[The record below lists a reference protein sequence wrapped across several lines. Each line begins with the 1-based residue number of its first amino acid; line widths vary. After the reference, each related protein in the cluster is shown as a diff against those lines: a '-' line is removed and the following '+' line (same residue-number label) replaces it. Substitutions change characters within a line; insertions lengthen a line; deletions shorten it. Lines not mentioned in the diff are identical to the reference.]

1 MVVAEPGLTTRYRML
16 ETLRQYAAER
26 LQGAGQAPHVA
37 GRHAAYFQTLV
48 EHAEVALRGHEQ
60 RPTLRQLRDEQPNIR
75 AALAFL
81 SGPDG
86 DRDAAL
92 TMAGSLG
99 MFWHLGRHLEGRQV
113 LSRLVAGPE
122 GSPAARALALQAVSI
137 VERPRG
143 CLVHPN
149 PRCAEAASESLA
161 LFEEL
166 GDNWHAAMSRVLL
179 AVEGVTGSNPERSRA
194 LLAAAEDQFN
204 LDGDSW
210 GPAVIGFVRMETA
223 VKTGDVDAAVRLG
236 RTTAAAF
243 RRLDDAWG
251 LSASLYHLGWG
262 LRQFG
267 RFADA
272 APALEEAIDVAR
284 GAGLWNTAQ
293 WALADL
299 AIEKVHVGDHDT
311 ARQLFDEAAAASREI
326 GDGAGEVLAG
336 YGYGLLAH
344 VDRNWDEAR
353 RHYVIA
359 ADAFINLGTPVYEGI
374 VLAGLGRCHEAG
386 GDTETA
392 QTSYRAAL
400 ELGRR
405 LGEPSVTA
413 SALEGLARLAFTA
426 GDLAT
431 AGARFGEAADI
442 RERFNRPAPPHEQA
456 DLSHLSPHSRELE
469 PGYRSRR

>member
-1 MVVAEPGLTTRYRML
+1 MAL
-16 ETLRQYAAER
+16 
-26 LQGAGQAPHVA
+26 HVRRRA
-37 GRHAAYFQTLV
+37 LFLCGAYFQGIV
-48 EHAEVALRGHEQ
+48 KHAEVALRGHEQ
-60 RPTLRQLRDEQPNIR
+60 GRTLRLLHDEQPNVR

-113 LSRLVAGPE
+113 LSRLVAGPA

-143 CLVHPN
+143 CLVHPH

-161 LFEEL
+161 LFEGL
-166 GDNWHAAMSRVLL
+166 GDTWHAALSRVLL
-179 AVEGVTGSNPERSRA
+179 AVEGVTGADPERSQA
-194 LLAAAEDQFN
+194 LLAAAEQQFDR
-204 LDGDSW
+204 DGDPW

-223 VKTGDVDAAVRLG
+223 VKTGDVDTAIRLG
-236 RTTAAAF
+236 RSTAAAF
-243 RRLDDAWG
+243 RQLDDAWG
-251 LSASLYHLGWG
+251 LSATLYHLGWG

-267 RFADA
+267 LFADA

-299 AIEKVHVGDHDT
+299 AIEKVHLGAHDIV
-311 ARQLFDEAAAASREI
+311 RELFDEAAAASREI

-344 VDRNWDEAR
+344 VTGDWADAR
-353 RHYVIA
+353 RHYA
-359 ADAFINLGTPVYEGI
+359 TARDAFIDLGTPVYEGI
-374 VLAGLGRCHEAG
+374 VLAGLGRCDEAA
-386 GDTETA
+386 GDTA
-392 QTSYRAAL
+392 AARARYEEAL
-400 ELGRR
+400 EVGRR

-413 SALEGLARLAFTA
+413 SALEGLARLGAA
-426 GDLAT
+426 EGDRAT
-431 AGARFGEAADI
+431 AAARLAEAADL
-442 RERFNRPAPPHEQA
+442 RERFHRPAPPHERA
-456 DLSHLSPHSRELE
+456 DLAR
-469 PGYRSRR
+469 